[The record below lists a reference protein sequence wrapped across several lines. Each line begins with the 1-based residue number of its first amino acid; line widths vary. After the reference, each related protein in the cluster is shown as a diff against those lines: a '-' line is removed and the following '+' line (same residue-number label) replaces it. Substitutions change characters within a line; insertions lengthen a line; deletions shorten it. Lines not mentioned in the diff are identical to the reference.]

1 MVVEPTAVEPSGMEV
16 SDRVVES
23 QVDAVSEGGFPP
35 TPAREGLGVVR
46 ALVEEFA
53 VVEDPESLVKARD
66 GV

>member
-1 MVVEPTAVEPSGMEV
+1 MEV